1 MSGKKFRLAK
11 TCGPAAGARGSPD
24 PLDPAAGAAKL
35 AGMGRR
41 LRDRSPPV
49 RPPTPPL
56 MPANTTPPDPE
67 ALRRLATE
75 AARAGGQTLLAWR
88 GKFTTREKGPADL
101 VTDADIAA
109 QRAVREVLLSA
120 RPDDAFVGEESPPGA
135 AADRQGRLCWVV
147 DPLDGTTNYVHG
159 FPMFAT
165 SVGVV
170 YDGELTAGAIY
181 DPLRDEM
188 FSAAKGGGAWLGDAK
203 IRVTD
208 ATELGESLVAVSLP
222 PRVDPESPDLRA
234 FVAVVAAS
242 RAVRRTGSAALN
254 LAYVAAGRMDA
265 HWAFSIHPWD
275 ATAGVLICQEAGAVV
290 TNCAG
295 QPFDVWKADYLVA
308 ATASLHRE
316 VLQRLGG

>member
-1 MSGKKFRLAK
+1 M
-11 TCGPAAGARGSPD
+11 PAESASY
-24 PLDPAAGAAKL
+24 DPAALRLLAMEAAL
-35 AGMGRR
+35 AGGR
-41 LRDRSPPV
+41 
-49 RPPTPPL
+49 
-56 MPANTTPPDPE
+56 
-67 ALRRLATE
+67 
-75 AARAGGQTLLAWR
+75 TLLAWR
-88 GKFTTREKGPADL
+88 DKFTTREKGPADL
-101 VTDADIAA
+101 VTDADVAA
-109 QRAVREVLLSA
+109 QRAVRDVLLGA
-120 RPDDAFVGEESPPGA
+120 RPEDAFVGEESTPGSVA
-135 AADRQGRLCWVV
+135 ERQGKVCWIV

-170 YDGELTAGAIY
+170 FDGELIAGAIY
-181 DPLRDEM
+181 DPMRDEM
-188 FSAAKGGGAWLGDAK
+188 FSAAKGLGAFLGEAP

-208 ATELGESLVAVSLP
+208 AATLGESLVAVSLP
-222 PRVDPESPDLRA
+222 PQVNIDSPDLRA
-234 FVAVVAAS
+234 FVAVVEGS

-308 ATASLHRE
+308 ATASLHRD
-316 VLQRLGG
+316 VLERLRSGA